1 MAPADCMPHRYI
13 SGRQPSQKEGFE
25 AIAVERTLSIRKV
38 CEGIRGNRG
47 DASSAMGMGKSCKQA
62 LTSFVPSDDGH
73 ADAEVADALSYC
85 MSGRGQRQDGTAW

>member
-38 CEGIRGNRG
+38 CEGDPGKQRKCVVGNG
-47 DASSAMGMGKSCKQA
+47 HGQIMQA
-62 LTSFVPSDDGH
+62 
-73 ADAEVADALSYC
+73 
-85 MSGRGQRQDGTAW
+85 GTDIFRAVG

>member
-1 MAPADCMPHRYI
+1 
-13 SGRQPSQKEGFE
+13 
-25 AIAVERTLSIRKV
+25 
-38 CEGIRGNRG
+38 
-47 DASSAMGMGKSCKQA
+47 MGMGKSCKQA

>member
-38 CEGIRGNRG
+38 CEGYPGKQRRCVVGNG
-47 DASSAMGMGKSCKQA
+47 HGQIMQA
-62 LTSFVPSDDGH
+62 
-73 ADAEVADALSYC
+73 
-85 MSGRGQRQDGTAW
+85 GTDIFRAVG